1 MALVAAEE
9 VLAEAEPQG
18 IGKCHIKKELE
29 MKEMA
34 KKFLTAGERTE
45 IEARIAEAE
54 KRTSGE
60 IVVMVV
66 PSSYHYPLASM
77 IGSTL
82 LAMLLG
88 IAVALLTGRETM
100 WFFLEVFALSFIV
113 LHEVLKR
120 TPLLKRL
127 FVTASDMKE
136 EVEEAAINSFYHK
149 DINQTTDHTGILIYI
164 SLFEH
169 NVRVVADRGINAK
182 VDKELWQEIVGI
194 IIRGIKSKGQAAAIC
209 AAVDRCA
216 EILATHFP
224 LKIGDRNELANEV
237 IIGRGR

>member
-1 MALVAAEE
+1 MKDQAE
-9 VLAEAEPQG
+9 
-18 IGKCHIKKELE
+18 
-29 MKEMA
+29 
-34 KKFLTAGERTE
+34 KFLASAERLQ
-45 IEARIAEAE
+45 IEARIADAE

-82 LAMLLG
+82 LAVLFG
-88 IAVALLTGRETM
+88 IAVALLFGNESM

-113 LHEVLKR
+113 LHEVIKR

-136 EVEEAAINSFYHK
+136 EVEEAAITSFYQK
-149 DINQTTDHTGILIYI
+149 DINQTVDHTGILIYI

-169 NVRVVADRGINAK
+169 NVRVVADKGINAK
-182 VDKELWQEIVGI
+182 VDRELWQEIVGV
-194 IIRGIKSKGQAAAIC
+194 IIRGIKSKGQAAAIG

-216 EILATHFP
+216 EILAAHFP
-224 LKIGDRNELANEV
+224 LKPDDRNELGNEV
-237 IIGRGR
+237 IIGRGS

>member
-1 MALVAAEE
+1 MKDSAE
-9 VLAEAEPQG
+9 
-18 IGKCHIKKELE
+18 
-29 MKEMA
+29 
-34 KKFLTAGERTE
+34 KFLAAGDRLQ

-88 IAVALLTGRETM
+88 IAVVLRAGGDSMLL
-100 WFFLEVFALSFIV
+100 FLEVFACSFIV

-120 TPLLKRL
+120 TPLFKRL

-149 DINQTTDHTGILIYI
+149 DINQTVDHTGILIYI

-169 NVRVVADRGINAK
+169 NVRVVADKGINAK
-182 VDKELWQEIVGI
+182 VDSELWQEIVGI

-209 AAVDRCA
+209 TAVDRCA
-216 EILATHFP
+216 EILTVHFP
-224 LKIGDRNELANEV
+224 LKTGDRNELGNEV

>member
-1 MALVAAEE
+1 MKDQAE
-9 VLAEAEPQG
+9 
-18 IGKCHIKKELE
+18 
-29 MKEMA
+29 
-34 KKFLTAGERTE
+34 KFLASAERLQ

-82 LAMLLG
+82 LAVLFG
-88 IAVALLTGRETM
+88 IAVALLFEKESM

-113 LHEVLKR
+113 FHEVIKR

-149 DINQTTDHTGILIYI
+149 DINQTVDHTGILIYI

-169 NVRVVADRGINAK
+169 NVRVVADKGINAK
-182 VDKELWQEIVGI
+182 VDRELWQEIVGI
-194 IIRGIKSKGQAAAIC
+194 IIRGIKSKGQATAIG

-216 EILATHFP
+216 EILAAHFP
-224 LKIGDRNELANEV
+224 LKSDDRNELGNEV

>member
-1 MALVAAEE
+1 MKDPAE
-9 VLAEAEPQG
+9 
-18 IGKCHIKKELE
+18 
-29 MKEMA
+29 
-34 KKFLTAGERTE
+34 KFLVTGDRLQ

-77 IGSTL
+77 IGSSL
-82 LAMLLG
+82 LAILLG
-88 IAVALLTGRETM
+88 IAAALLSGRESM
-100 WFFLEVFALSFIV
+100 WFFLEVFGISFIV
-113 LHEVLKR
+113 LHELLKR
-120 TPLLKRL
+120 TPFFKRL

-136 EVEEAAINSFYHK
+136 EVEEAAINSFYRK
-149 DINQTTDHTGILIYI
+149 DINQTVDHTGILIYI

-169 NVRVVADRGINAK
+169 NVRVIADKGINAK
-182 VDKELWQEIVGI
+182 VDKAVWQEIVDI
-194 IIRGIKSKGQAAAIC
+194 IIRGIKSKGQAAAIA

-216 EILATHFP
+216 EILTAHFP
-224 LKIGDRNELANEV
+224 LKAGDRNELANEV